1 MKFEKII
8 KSITYGYSFR
18 ERVEEDPLGD
28 IYVLQAK
35 DVQINNLSKETAIKI
50 KAEDVKEKFIL
61 QNNDILLTSK
71 GRFSACV
78 FQNISKDIF
87 IASSGLFVIKIR
99 SNNYIPEYVS
109 LFLNSN
115 KGQYQINTRLET
127 MTIPSLTKESLL
139 TIEIPDISIE
149 EQKKLV
155 NLNKVLFEYEAL
167 VNKKIDLCKKLI
179 GVK

>member
-8 KSITYGYSFR
+8 KSISYGYSFR
-18 ERVEEDPLGD
+18 EKVEGNLLGNV
-28 IYVLQAK
+28 YVLQAK

-50 KAEDVKEKFIL
+50 KTEDVKKKFIL

-78 FQNISKDIF
+78 FHDTSKDVF
-87 IASSGLFVIKIR
+87 IASSGLFVIKISS
-99 SNNYIPEYVS
+99 SNYVPEYIS
-109 LFLNSN
+109 IFLNSN
-115 KGQYQINTRLET
+115 KGQYQITSKLET

-149 EQKKLV
+149 EQQKLV
-155 NLNKVLFEYEAL
+155 NLNKALYEYEDL

-179 GVK
+179 GAK